1 MIPAMIPALTSLYAG
16 ILALIYLVIS
26 GWVVRVRMQQKIF
39 AGDKGDPFM
48 ANAIRVHANF
58 AEYVPL
64 ALILILLAEMQ
75 GAPALALHLLGGGLV
90 LSRVMHALG
99 MAAEP
104 HKPPLRGGGA
114 LLTFVVL
121 FFGGAANIAHALF

>member
-1 MIPAMIPALTSLYAG
+1 MIPAITSLYAG
-16 ILALIYLVIS
+16 ILALVYLVIS
-26 GWVVRVRMQQKIF
+26 GWVVRVRMQQKVF
-39 AGDKGDPFM
+39 AGDKGDPVM
-48 ANAIRVHANF
+48 MNAMRVHANF

-64 ALILILLAEMQ
+64 ALVLILLAEMQ

-99 MAAEP
+99 MAAQP

-114 LLTFVVL
+114 LLTFLVL
-121 FFGGAANIAHALF
+121 FFGGSANIAHALF